1 MPLRREVSP
10 APLVTQVMSEIE
22 VASADRDVDVRS
34 DCPTISRRSRPTPSE
49 CTR

>member
-1 MPLRREVSP
+1 MPLRREEVSLG
-10 APLVTQVMSEIE
+10 PLVTQVMSEIE

-34 DCPTISRRSRPTPSE
+34 DVPDSRRSRPTPSE